1 MAVSEAH
8 KRASIKYDKEN
19 MRQIKFNLSLKYD
32 QDIIARLDAQ
42 KNKQGY
48 IKALIRADIARAN
61 SDKMK
66 EDSTMKYEVNVTSS
80 ALPIDAQ
87 KSALVIHAAQN
98 LKGDN
103 AMFYTI
109 KPEYLNLW
117 GEDVTEET
125 IIDAAEIER
134 LSEEWDKPIE
144 ELMDQLVPARNPDD
158 PVVPSGGNPWYA
170 VQTDPT
176 DDWSTGSFDLDEAKS
191 MARNLRKDHP
201 DALIAVIDNT
211 LENPFCVDEIRDF

>member
-32 QDIIARLDAQ
+32 QDIISRLDAQ

-158 PVVPSGGNPWYA
+158 PGVPSGGNPWYA

>member
-1 MAVSEAH
+1 MPS
-8 KRASIKYDKEN
+8 SDKKKQADMLYNKLHTRQIN
-19 MRQIKFNLSLKYD
+19 MRFTDHDS
-32 QDIIARLDAQ
+32 DIIARLDAQ

-48 IKALIRADIARAN
+48 IKALIRADISRAN
-61 SDKMK
+61 SEKMK
-66 EDSTMKYEVNVTSS
+66 EDSTMKYEINATSS

-87 KSALVIHAAQN
+87 KSALVIRTAQN
-98 LKGDN
+98 LKGDCN
-103 AMFYTI
+103 MLYTI
-109 KPEYLNLW
+109 KPEYLTMW

-134 LSEEWDKPIE
+134 LSKEWNKPIE
-144 ELMDQLVPARNPDD
+144 ELMDQLVPAQNPDD
-158 PVVPSGGNPWYA
+158 PGVPSGGNPWYA

-201 DALIAVIDNT
+201 DALIAVIDNA
-211 LENPFCVDEIRDF
+211 LENPFCIDEIRDF

>member
-1 MAVSEAH
+1 MPS
-8 KRASIKYDKEN
+8 SDKKKQADMLYNKLHTRQIN
-19 MRQIKFNLSLKYD
+19 MRFTDHDS
-32 QDIIARLDAQ
+32 DIIARLDAQ

-48 IKALIRADIARAN
+48 IKALIRADVARAN

-66 EDSTMKYEVNVTSS
+66 EDSTMKYEINATSS

-87 KSALVIHAAQN
+87 KSALIIRTAQN
-98 LKGDN
+98 LKGEN
-103 AMFYTI
+103 TMLYTI

-117 GEDVTEET
+117 GEDATEET

-134 LSEEWDKPIE
+134 LSEEWGKPIE

-158 PVVPSGGNPWYA
+158 PGVPSGGNPWYA

-176 DDWSTGSFDLDEAKS
+176 DDWSAGSFDLDEAKS

-201 DALIAVIDNT
+201 DALIAVIDNA

>member
-19 MRQIKFNLSLKYD
+19 MRQIKFNLSMKYD
-32 QDIIARLDAQ
+32 QDVIAKLEAVG
-42 KNKQGY
+42 NKQGY
-48 IKALIRADIARAN
+48 IKDLIRADIARAN
-61 SDKMK
+61 SEKMK
-66 EDSTMKYEVNVTSS
+66 EGSTMKYEINVTSS

-87 KSALVIHAAQN
+87 KSALLIRTAQN
-98 LKGDN
+98 LKGEHN
-103 AMFYTI
+103 MLYTI

-134 LSEEWDKPIE
+134 LSKEWNKPIE
-144 ELMDQLVPARNPDD
+144 ELMDQLVPAQNPDD
-158 PVVPSGGNPWYA
+158 SGVPSGGNPWYA

-201 DALIAVIDNT
+201 DALIAVIDNA